1 MDGAPGSELTRNPP
15 ILLIKGCT
23 VFSAARKKAFELSCI
38 PSFDSFI
45 SSFEWEKFS
54 LCNETGVGLGI
65 FIVITPCWGGG
76 NRRIAILLLTLA
88 IAAMSAA
95 AATNSSPTL
104 SSGLLRASPTNQPGY
119 VLRTA
124 VAPGASA
131 NPFPSS
137 NYLARLQ
144 QGQPGPRP
152 QFEMTDQRL
161 TAKGGVH
168 SVVFDANLNQSGAI
182 AITLPDQ

>member
-1 MDGAPGSELTRNPP
+1 MKRNWSWTGDFYRNNT
-15 ILLIKGCT
+15 LL
-23 VFSAARKKAFELSCI
+23 
-38 PSFDSFI
+38 
-45 SSFEWEKFS
+45 
-54 LCNETGVGLGI
+54 
-65 FIVITPCWGGG
+65 GGG

-95 AATNSSPTL
+95 AAMNSSPTL

-124 VAPGASA
+124 VAPVASA

-144 QGQPGPRP
+144 QGQPDLGPNSR
-152 QFEMTDQRL
+152 
-161 TAKGGVH
+161 
-168 SVVFDANLNQSGAI
+168 
-182 AITLPDQ
+182 